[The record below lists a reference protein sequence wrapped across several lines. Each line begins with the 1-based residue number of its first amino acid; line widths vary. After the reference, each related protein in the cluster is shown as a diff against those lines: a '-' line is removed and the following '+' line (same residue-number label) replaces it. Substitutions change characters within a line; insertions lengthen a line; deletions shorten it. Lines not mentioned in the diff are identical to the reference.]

1 MTDYEKNG
9 FLKRV
14 VRLFTEDWLRKVIA
28 LFVTLALYSIISG
41 NTGQEQTFTR
51 IPVELEI
58 PETLVNMDP
67 APPYLAKVIVR
78 GNSAQLKY
86 LSANDLK
93 IRMQVRKENFSAHT
107 PYVMRLS
114 PDDVK
119 TPFGTSVIAIEPQT
133 ITLNLEPLVSKKV
146 PVAAQFSGLNEMN
159 HDYLISKITFTP
171 SEVTVSGAESL
182 LRDVDKIDT
191 LSIPLNASATE
202 SFDYT
207 ASLSCRSGLR
217 VMPEAVNC
225 RVEIVKGNESREL
238 EGVPLTLLVPPGLES
253 KFNVE
258 LISAS
263 NVKVTLY
270 GPRGKIAMLDEKSLN
285 IFADLSE
292 LNRAGTYTVNVICQ
306 TPEDREIAVKN
317 IYPDK
322 VQVKLTL
329 KNTEGK

>member
-1 MTDYEKNG
+1 MTDYENNG
-9 FLKRV
+9 VLKRV
-14 VRLFTEDWLRKVIA
+14 IRLFTKDWLRKVIA
-28 LFVTLALYSIISG
+28 LLVALALYSIISG
-41 NTGQEQTFTR
+41 NTGKEQTFTR

-58 PETLVNMDP
+58 PETLVNMDS

-78 GNSAQLKY
+78 GNSAQLKH

-93 IRMQVRKENFSAHT
+93 IKMQVRKENFSTHT
-107 PYVMRLS
+107 PYIMRLS

-119 TPFGTSVIAIEPQT
+119 SPFGTSVIAIEPQVL
-133 ITLNLEPLVSKKV
+133 TLNLEPLASKKV
-146 PVAAQFSGLNEMN
+146 PVKVQFSGQEEMN
-159 HDYLISKITFTP
+159 HDYLISNVVFTP
-171 SEVTVSGAESL
+171 SEVTVSGAEPL
-182 LRDVDKIDT
+182 LRDISEVET
-191 LSIPLNASATE
+191 QAIPLNASATE

-207 ASLSCRSGLR
+207 AALSCRGGLA
-217 VMPEAVNC
+217 VTPEMVNC
-225 RVEIVKGNESREL
+225 RVEIVKGNENREL

-253 KFNVE
+253 KFNID

-270 GPRGKIAMLDEKSLN
+270 GPRGKVAMLDEKSLN

-292 LNRAGTYTVNVICQ
+292 LDRAGTYTVNVICQ
-306 TPEDREIAVKN
+306 TPDDREITVKN